1 MYRLDKMYKG
11 YIKVLLHG
19 AILNATL
26 FVARKID
33 IYRGNQFVE
42 QCCRNLKSVQ
52 SSAIRCRNDVALK
65 SSADAMLHVSIFC
78 ANNVALQIVT
88 SPLDHATTE
97 LSVRFCQFL
106 KG

>member
-78 ANNVALQIVT
+78 ANNVALQIV
-88 SPLDHATTE
+88 
-97 LSVRFCQFL
+97 V
-106 KG
+106 